1 MEIIDGLLFMKRP
14 ENPKQITERK
24 KVDVENGEHNY
35 SKNFDRTLT
44 EEQEEDATSFSSKSL
59 EHQSQLESRLLTR
72 EDLINL
78 DKTEPRWR
86 YIRIGLLIGFGI
98 IFFGLLAACIV
109 YIIVG
114 EKCPSVPKLPFWKST
129 VGYWL
134 DVFAFKDSSGDLV
147 GDLNGLTSEVDY
159 IKTVVGA
166 GYVILG
172 PITKGFYT
180 NSYNMLGLVEDY
192 EQLDEAVGT
201 MDDFR
206 VLLKKFH
213 KNGIKVVLTFNFNAI
228 SISHKWITENK
239 VKLNSFENSLNNK
252 MSRYGKAINVD
263 IGDQKF
269 YSVFGSPNVDLD
281 LTSSETQKAIF
292 DVIHFWMK
300 EGIDG
305 ILLDNAAFFV
315 EEEEK
320 EGTQSNLGSTWS
332 ENCPNSQ
339 LYRNGSVKFVE
350 IVREEMNKWIKES
363 GEEKLLA
370 VNSGDTGCGV
380 GDNPDPMLMFRDVAD
395 LIISRE
401 LVFNRGRSE
410 MRESFDKTAIQ
421 KYSTYSDSD
430 KEKLGL
436 IASTSNN
443 PTDSD
448 VIQLALTLLLP
459 GQPII
464 YYGTET
470 GINTMELSRIPEKLY
485 PKGKRYNNEV
495 GFWSTR
501 SHLPM
506 PWDFKGRRFSAT
518 INDSSFSDYLDGYSH
533 KETVE
538 IQLAEGNNLSKLNLV
553 KKLVTLRQ
561 HHSLKWGTMERISFG
576 EESSD
581 HVEAFVRKAK
591 GFPTFIV
598 VILKQLMEDY
608 LLDLTSIC
616 SSVTPKMIYPSHPHL
631 QVDIPLT
638 TSKIYIPKMDNSNY
652 ILVFHCN

>member
-1 MEIIDGLLFMKRP
+1 MKTDDGLLFMKRP

-24 KVDVENGEHNY
+24 KVDLENGEHNY

-44 EEQEEDATSFSSKSL
+44 KEQEEDATSFSSKLL
-59 EHQSQLESRLLTR
+59 EHKSQLESRLLTR

-78 DKTEPRWR
+78 DKIEPRWR

-192 EQLDEAVGT
+192 KQLDEAVGT

-206 VLLKKFH
+206 VLLKRFH
-213 KNGIKVVLTFNFNAI
+213 KNGIKVVLTFDFNAI
-228 SISHKWITENK
+228 SINHKWISENE
-239 VKLNSFENSLNNK
+239 VKLNSFENSPNNS

-263 IGDQKF
+263 IGGQKF
-269 YSVFGSPNVDLD
+269 YSVFGSPSVDLD

-315 EEEEK
+315 EEEE
-320 EGTQSNLGSTWS
+320 EGTQTNLGSTWL

-350 IVREEMNKWIKES
+350 GVREEMNKWIKES
-363 GEEKLLA
+363 GKEKLLA

-410 MRESFDKTAIQ
+410 SRESFDKTAIQ

-436 IASTSNN
+436 ITSTSNN
-443 PTDSD
+443 PADSD

-464 YYGTET
+464 YYGLRRVSIH
-470 GINTMELSRIPEKLY
+470 GIISY
-485 PKGKRYNNEV
+485 SGKVISKRERYNNEEA
-495 GFWSTR
+495 FWSTR

-506 PWDFKGRRFSAT
+506 PWDFNGRRFSAT
-518 INDSSFSDYLDGYSH
+518 VNDSSFSDYLDGYSH
-533 KETVE
+533 KETIE
-538 IQLAEGNNLSKLNLV
+538 IQLAEGNNLSKLHLV

-608 LLDLTSIC
+608 LLDLTSVC
-616 SSVTPKMIYPSHPHL
+616 SSVTSKIIYPSHPHL

>member
-1 MEIIDGLLFMKRP
+1 MEINDGLLFMK
-14 ENPKQITERK
+14 NSKTSKQITESK
-24 KVDVENGEHNY
+24 KVDVENGKHNY
-35 SKNFDRTLT
+35 STNLHKTLR
-44 EEQEEDATSFSSKSL
+44 EEEDPVNCSSKSL
-59 EHQSQLESRLLTR
+59 GHQSQLESRLLTR

-78 DKTEPRWR
+78 DKSEPRWR

-98 IFFGLLAACIV
+98 IFFGLLAACIL
-109 YIIVG
+109 YIIFG
-114 EKCPSVPKLPFWKST
+114 EKCSPVPKLPFWKST

-180 NSYNMLGLVEDY
+180 NSHNMLGLVEDY
-192 EQLDEAVGT
+192 KQLDEAVGT

-206 VLLKKFH
+206 GLLKRFH
-213 KNGIKVVLTFNFNAI
+213 KNGIKVILTFNFNAI
-228 SISHKWITENK
+228 SINHKWITENK
-239 VKLNSFENSLNNK
+239 VKLMSFEKSRNNK
-252 MSRYGKAINVD
+252 LSRYGKPIDVD
-263 IGDQKF
+263 IGGQKF

-281 LTSSETQKAIF
+281 LTSAKTQK
-292 DVIHFWMK
+292 DVIDFWMK

-315 EEEEK
+315 EEN
-320 EGTQSNLGSTWS
+320 EGTQSNSGSTWL

-339 LYRNGSVKFVE
+339 LYRKGSVKFVE
-350 IVREEMNKWIKES
+350 GVREEMNKWIKES
-363 GEEKLLA
+363 GKEKLLA

-380 GDNPDPMLMFRDVAD
+380 GDNPDPMLMFKDVAD
-395 LIISRE
+395 MIISRE
-401 LVFNRGRSE
+401 FVFNRGRSE
-410 MRESFDKTAIQ
+410 MRVSFDKTVTQ

-436 IASTSNN
+436 TTSTSNN

-448 VIQLALTLLLP
+448 MIQLALTLLLP

-464 YYGTET
+464 YYGTEM
-470 GINTMELSRIPEKLY
+470 GINSMELSRIPKELY
-485 PKGKRYNNEV
+485 PKGKIYNNEE

-506 PWDFKGRRFSAT
+506 PWDFNGRRFSAT
-518 INDSSFSDYLDGYSH
+518 INDSTFSDYLNGYLH
-533 KETVE
+533 REVVE
-538 IQLAEGNNLSKLNLV
+538 IQLAEGNDRSKLQLV
-553 KKLVTLRQ
+553 NKLVTLRQ
-561 HHSLKWGTMERISFG
+561 NHSLKWGTMERISFG
-576 EESSD
+576 EVSSN

-591 GFPTFIV
+591 GFPSFIV
-598 VILKQLMEDY
+598 VILKDLMEDY
-608 LLDLTSIC
+608 LLDLTPVC
-616 SSVTPKMIYPSHPHL
+616 SSVTPKIIYPSHSHL
-631 QVDIPLT
+631 QVDIPLS
-638 TSKIYIPKMDNSNY
+638 TSKIYIPKMDNVNY

>member
-24 KVDVENGEHNY
+24 KVDLENGEHNY
-35 SKNFDRTLT
+35 SKNSEKTLRK
-44 EEQEEDATSFSSKSL
+44 EEDATSFPSKL
-59 EHQSQLESRLLTR
+59 LKHQSQLESRLLTR

-78 DKTEPRWR
+78 DKIEPRWR

-228 SISHKWITENK
+228 SINHKWITENK

-281 LTSSETQKAIF
+281 LTSAKTQKAIF
-292 DVIHFWMK
+292 DAIHFWMK

-315 EEEEK
+315 EEEE

-363 GEEKLLA
+363 GKEKLLA

-410 MRESFDKTAIQ
+410 MRESFDKTTIQ

-470 GINTMELSRIPEKLY
+470 GINNMELSFIPEKLY
-485 PKGKRYNNEV
+485 PKGKRYNNEEA
-495 GFWSTR
+495 FWSTR

-538 IQLAEGNNLSKLNLV
+538 
-553 KKLVTLRQ
+553 
-561 HHSLKWGTMERISFG
+561 
-576 EESSD
+576 ESSD
-581 HVEAFVRKAK
+581 HVEAFARKAK
-591 GFPTFIV
+591 GFSTFIV

-638 TSKIYIPKMDNSNY
+638 TSKIYIPKRDNANY

>member
-24 KVDVENGEHNY
+24 KVDLENGEHNY
-35 SKNFDRTLT
+35 SKNFDKTLT
-44 EEQEEDATSFSSKSL
+44 KEEDATSFSSKLL
-59 EHQSQLESRLLTR
+59 EHKSQLECRLLTR

-78 DKTEPRWR
+78 DETEPRWR

-134 DVFAFKDSSGDLV
+134 DVFAFKDTSGDLV

-206 VLLKKFH
+206 VLLKQFH
-213 KNGIKVVLTFNFNAI
+213 KKDIKVILTFDFNAI
-228 SISHKWITENK
+228 SINHKWITENK

-292 DVIHFWMK
+292 GVIHFWMK

-315 EEEEK
+315 EEKEE
-320 EGTQSNLGSTWS
+320 GAQSNLGSTWS

-363 GEEKLLA
+363 GKEKLLA

-410 MRESFDKTAIQ
+410 MRESFDKTTIQ

-470 GINTMELSRIPEKLY
+470 GINTMELSVIPEKLY
-485 PKGKRYNNEV
+485 PKGKRHNNEV

-538 IQLAEGNNLSKLNLV
+538 IQLAEGNNLSKFNLV

-581 HVEAFVRKAK
+581 QVEAFARKAK
-591 GFPTFIV
+591 GFSTFIV

-616 SSVTPKMIYPSHPHL
+616 SSVTSKMIYPSHPHL

>member
-1 MEIIDGLLFMKRP
+1 
-14 ENPKQITERK
+14 
-24 KVDVENGEHNY
+24 
-35 SKNFDRTLT
+35 
-44 EEQEEDATSFSSKSL
+44 
-59 EHQSQLESRLLTR
+59 
-72 EDLINL
+72 
-78 DKTEPRWR
+78 
-86 YIRIGLLIGFGI
+86 
-98 IFFGLLAACIV
+98 
-109 YIIVG
+109 
-114 EKCPSVPKLPFWKST
+114 
-129 VGYWL
+129 
-134 DVFAFKDSSGDLV
+134 
-147 GDLNGLTSEVDY
+147 
-159 IKTVVGA
+159 
-166 GYVILG
+166 
-172 PITKGFYT
+172 
-180 NSYNMLGLVEDY
+180 
-192 EQLDEAVGT
+192 
-201 MDDFR
+201 
-206 VLLKKFH
+206 
-213 KNGIKVVLTFNFNAI
+213 
-228 SISHKWITENK
+228 
-239 VKLNSFENSLNNK
+239 
-252 MSRYGKAINVD
+252 
-263 IGDQKF
+263 
-269 YSVFGSPNVDLD
+269 
-281 LTSSETQKAIF
+281 
-292 DVIHFWMK
+292 MK

-315 EEEEK
+315 EEKEE
-320 EGTQSNLGSTWS
+320 EGTQSNLSSTWL

-350 IVREEMNKWIKES
+350 GVREEMNKWIKES
-363 GEEKLLA
+363 GKEKLLA

-410 MRESFDKTAIQ
+410 TRVSFSKTTIE

-436 IASTSNN
+436 ITSTSNN

-470 GINTMELSRIPEKLY
+470 GINNMELSLIPEKLY
-485 PKGKRYNNEV
+485 PKGKRYNDEV

-538 IQLAEGNNLSKLNLV
+538 
-553 KKLVTLRQ
+553 
-561 HHSLKWGTMERISFG
+561 
-576 EESSD
+576 ESSD
-581 HVEAFVRKAK
+581 HVEAFARKAK
-591 GFPTFIV
+591 GFSTFIV

-638 TSKIYIPKMDNSNY
+638 TSKIYIPKRDNANY

>member
-1 MEIIDGLLFMKRP
+1 LTSEVDYIKTVVGAGYVILGPITKGFYTNSYNMLGLVEDYEQLDEAVGTMDDFRLSSTWL
-14 ENPKQITERK
+14 ENCP
-24 KVDVENGEHNY
+24 N
-35 SKNFDRTLT
+35 
-44 EEQEEDATSFSSKSL
+44 
-59 EHQSQLESRLLTR
+59 SQLYRNGSVKFVEGVREEMNKWIKESGKENMYCLH
-72 EDLINL
+72 NC
-78 DKTEPRWR
+78 W
-86 YIRIGLLIGFGI
+86 
-98 IFFGLLAACIV
+98 
-109 YIIVG
+109 

-206 VLLKKFH
+206 VLLKRFH

-292 DVIHFWMK
+292 NVIQFWMK

-315 EEEEK
+315 EEKEEGE
-320 EGTQSNLGSTWS
+320 EGTQSNLSSTWL

-350 IVREEMNKWIKES
+350 GVREEMNKWIKES
-363 GEEKLLA
+363 GKEKLLA

-410 MRESFDKTAIQ
+410 MRVSFDKTTIE
-421 KYSTYSDSD
+421 KYSTYSDPD

-470 GINTMELSRIPEKLY
+470 GINNMELSLIPEKLY

-538 IQLAEGNNLSKLNLV
+538 
-553 KKLVTLRQ
+553 
-561 HHSLKWGTMERISFG
+561 
-576 EESSD
+576 
-581 HVEAFVRKAK
+581 
-591 GFPTFIV
+591 
-598 VILKQLMEDY
+598 
-608 LLDLTSIC
+608 
-616 SSVTPKMIYPSHPHL
+616 
-631 QVDIPLT
+631 
-638 TSKIYIPKMDNSNY
+638 
-652 ILVFHCN
+652 

>member
-1 MEIIDGLLFMKRP
+1 MKIVDGLLFMKNL
-14 ENPKQITERK
+14 ENPKEITERK
-24 KVDVENGEHNY
+24 KVDLENGEHNY

-44 EEQEEDATSFSSKSL
+44 KEQEEDATSFSSKLL
-59 EHQSQLESRLLTR
+59 EHKSQLESRLLTR

-78 DKTEPRWR
+78 DKIEPRWR

-192 EQLDEAVGT
+192 KQLDEAVGT

-206 VLLKKFH
+206 GLLKRFH
-213 KNGIKVVLTFNFNAI
+213 KKDIKVILTFDFNAI
-228 SISHKWITENK
+228 SINHKWITENK

-263 IGDQKF
+263 IGGQKF

-315 EEEEK
+315 EEEE
-320 EGTQSNLGSTWS
+320 EGTQSNLGSTWL

-350 IVREEMNKWIKES
+350 GVREEMNKWIKES
-363 GEEKLLA
+363 GKEKLLA

-410 MRESFDKTAIQ
+410 SRESFDKTAIQ

-436 IASTSNN
+436 ITSTSNN
-443 PTDSD
+443 PADSD

-459 GQPII
+459 VISKR
-464 YYGTET
+464 E
-470 GINTMELSRIPEKLY
+470 
-485 PKGKRYNNEV
+485 RYNDEEA
-495 GFWSTR
+495 FWSTR

-506 PWDFKGRRFSAT
+506 PWDFNGRRFSAT
-518 INDSSFSDYLDGYSH
+518 VNDSSFSDYLDGYSH
-533 KETVE
+533 KETIE
-538 IQLAEGNNLSKLNLV
+538 IQLAEGNNLSKLHLV

-591 GFPTFIV
+591 GFPSFIV

-616 SSVTPKMIYPSHPHL
+616 SSVTSKIIYPSHPHL

>member
-1 MEIIDGLLFMKRP
+1 
-14 ENPKQITERK
+14 
-24 KVDVENGEHNY
+24 
-35 SKNFDRTLT
+35 
-44 EEQEEDATSFSSKSL
+44 
-59 EHQSQLESRLLTR
+59 
-72 EDLINL
+72 
-78 DKTEPRWR
+78 
-86 YIRIGLLIGFGI
+86 
-98 IFFGLLAACIV
+98 
-109 YIIVG
+109 
-114 EKCPSVPKLPFWKST
+114 
-129 VGYWL
+129 
-134 DVFAFKDSSGDLV
+134 
-147 GDLNGLTSEVDY
+147 
-159 IKTVVGA
+159 
-166 GYVILG
+166 
-172 PITKGFYT
+172 
-180 NSYNMLGLVEDY
+180 
-192 EQLDEAVGT
+192 
-201 MDDFR
+201 
-206 VLLKKFH
+206 
-213 KNGIKVVLTFNFNAI
+213 
-228 SISHKWITENK
+228 
-239 VKLNSFENSLNNK
+239 

-281 LTSSETQKAIF
+281 LTSAKTQKAIF

-315 EEEEK
+315 EEKEEEEE

-350 IVREEMNKWIKES
+350 GVREEMNKWIKES
-363 GEEKLLA
+363 GKEKLLA

-410 MRESFDKTAIQ
+410 MRLSFDKTTIQ

-436 IASTSNN
+436 ITSTSNN
-443 PTDSD
+443 PTDSN

-485 PKGKRYNNEV
+485 PKGKRHNNEV

-506 PWDFKGRRFSAT
+506 PWDFNGRRFSAT
-518 INDSSFSDYLDGYSH
+518 INDSSFGDYLDGYSH

-581 HVEAFVRKAK
+581 HAEAFVRKAK

-608 LLDLTSIC
+608 LLDLTPIC
-616 SSVTPKMIYPSHPHL
+616 SSVTSKIIYPSHPHL